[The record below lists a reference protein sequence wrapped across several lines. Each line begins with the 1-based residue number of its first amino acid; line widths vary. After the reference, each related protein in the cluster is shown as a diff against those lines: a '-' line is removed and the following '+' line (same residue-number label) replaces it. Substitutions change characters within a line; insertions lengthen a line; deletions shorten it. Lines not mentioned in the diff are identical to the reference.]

1 VSNALDYE
9 QKRNAPIPNIY
20 LHKVFSKQK
29 VYKMNEAT
37 AWRHALAQQLAPHYS
52 ANPKVTAIV
61 VLGSVTLGCA
71 DRYSD
76 IDLGVFWAAPPTEQE
91 RRDVI
96 ERVKGK
102 RWRRFPSNS
111 GADQWSE
118 VYQVD
123 GVTVDVRHSTVETME
138 RILADVLEHY
148 DPSLLKQQHI
158 ATLLSAFP
166 LYNPTLLQHW
176 QRKASVYPH
185 ELGVATVRAHLLF
198 CPAWGQEMLA
208 ERNDLLALYD
218 SFCTTEKRILLVLM
232 GLNHIYYPGFQW
244 IDRLIGQMHIVPPNL
259 ATRCKQ
265 VFGIVGIDPLAGVY
279 QLHEL
284 IEETFSLVQTHLGE
298 FDITQVRAEFA
309 DRPKTWEHAP
319 DVLL

>member
-1 VSNALDYE
+1 MPRRTTPLSRSLSSFLTCFPPSLLACTTPAGPTCLPRQPFNLRHFLLLKSGHTNTLLCRCTAVSNALDYE

-20 LHKVFSKQK
+20 LHKAFSKRE

-52 ANPKVTAIV
+52 ANPKVAAIA

-91 RRDVI
+91 GRDVI
-96 ERVKGK
+96 ERVEGK

-118 VYQVD
+118 VYQAD
-123 GVTVDVRHSTVETME
+123 EVTVDVRHSTVETME

-166 LYNPTLLQHW
+166 LYNPMLLPGAN
-176 QRKASVYPH
+176 KSSASSASTRWPGCTSSMNSLRRPSAWCRRIWVSSIPH
-185 ELGVATVRAHLLF
+185 KS
-198 CPAWGQEMLA
+198 
-208 ERNDLLALYD
+208 ERSL
-218 SFCTTEKRILLVLM
+218 
-232 GLNHIYYPGFQW
+232 Q
-244 IDRLIGQMHIVPPNL
+244 
-259 ATRCKQ
+259 
-265 VFGIVGIDPLAGVY
+265 IDPRHGNTRRMGSCREPGA
-279 QLHEL
+279 Q
-284 IEETFSLVQTHLGE
+284 
-298 FDITQVRAEFA
+298 
-309 DRPKTWEHAP
+309 W
-319 DVLL
+319 